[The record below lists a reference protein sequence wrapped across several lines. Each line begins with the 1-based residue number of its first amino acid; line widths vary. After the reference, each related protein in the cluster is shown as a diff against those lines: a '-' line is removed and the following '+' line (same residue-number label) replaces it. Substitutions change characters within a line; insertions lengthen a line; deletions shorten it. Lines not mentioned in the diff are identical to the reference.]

1 MKADERYNAH
11 WPHTEQVMKQ
21 DRLRNFSIIAHIDHG
36 KSTLAD
42 KLILATSA
50 IPEREMTDQV
60 LDNMDL
66 ERERGITIKAQT
78 VRLKYKA
85 NDGQGY
91 TFNMIDTPGH
101 VDFTYEV
108 SRSLAACEGV
118 LLVIDATQGI
128 QAQTIAN
135 LNLAMQ
141 HNLAV
146 IPVINKIDLPSANPE
161 FIKEQLE
168 DVLQIESGDAVLVSA
183 KEGIGIDELMEAVVQ
198 QVPSPT
204 GDASKKLQALLFDAW
219 YDAYRGVMV
228 LVKIQQGSLKA
239 GDEIIM
245 MATGNRFI
253 VEELGTSNPKLEKC
267 NQLQVGEVGYL
278 VANIK
283 ELDQTKVGDTIT
295 LSADPCEK
303 PLPGY
308 KEVKPMVFSGL
319 YPISGDDYEDLRD
332 ALKKLTLNDASF
344 SYEAETST
352 ALGFGFRCG
361 FLGLLHMEIVRE
373 RIEREY
379 KVDLLTTAPTVVYK
393 IITSDG
399 KTVLIDN
406 PTKLQEQKNIDHLEE
421 PYVLGT
427 IIVPEEYIGVV
438 MALVRDRRGV
448 QKKMEYM
455 NPETVLLEYELP
467 FNEIV
472 LDFYDRLKSGTKGYA
487 SFDYEFIDFR
497 TSSLV
502 KLDVLLNGELVDA
515 LSLIA
520 HKDKVYYLG
529 RDLAKKLKQQIP
541 RQMFEVAIQ
550 AAIGGKIVAR
560 ETIKALRKNVLAKC
574 YGGDITRKRKLLEK
588 QKEGKKKMKRVGS
601 VEIPQEAFL
610 AVLRTDDK

>member
-1 MKADERYNAH
+1 MDQK
-11 WPHTEQVMKQ
+11 K
-21 DRLRNFSIIAHIDHG
+21 LRNFSIIAHIDHG

-50 IPEREMTDQV
+50 LSQREMKDQV

-78 VRLKYKA
+78 VCLKYASKD
-85 NDGQGY
+85 NGDFV
-91 TFNMIDTPGH
+91 FNMIDTPGH

-141 HNLAV
+141 HDLAV
-146 IPVINKIDLPSANPE
+146 IPIINKIDLPSADPE

-168 DVLQIESGDAVLVSA
+168 DVLQIESDTAVLVSA
-183 KEGIGIDELMEAVVQ
+183 KEGIGIDELMESVTKLI
-198 QVPSPT
+198 PSPE
-204 GDASKKLQALLFDAW
+204 GDESGILQALLFDAW
-219 YDAYRGVMV
+219 YDAFRGVIV
-228 LVKIQQGSLKA
+228 LVKVQQGTIKVN
-239 GDEIIM
+239 DEIIM
-245 MATGNRFI
+245 MATGNRFV
-253 VEELGTSNPKLEKC
+253 VEELGAYNPKQEPKST
-267 NQLQVGEVGYL
+267 LQAGEVGYL
-278 VANIK
+278 VAGIK

-295 LSADPCEK
+295 HAKSPCES

-361 FLGLLHMEIVRE
+361 FLGLLHMEIIRE

-379 KVDLLTTAPTVVYK
+379 KVDLLTTAPTVIYK
-393 IITSDG
+393 LITLDG
-399 KTVLIDN
+399 KTIMIDN
-406 PTKLQEQKNIDHLEE
+406 PTKLKEQKNIDHLEE
-421 PYVLGT
+421 PYVMGT
-427 IIVPEEYIGVV
+427 IILPDEYIGVV
-438 MALVRDRRGV
+438 MGLVRDRRGI
-448 QKKMEYM
+448 QKKMEYL

-472 LDFYDRLKSGTKGYA
+472 LDFYDKLKSSTKGYA

-520 HKDKVYYLG
+520 HKDKAFFLG

-550 AAIGGKIVAR
+550 AAIGSKVIAR
-560 ETIKALRKNVLAKC
+560 ETVKALRKNVLAKC

-588 QKEGKKKMKRVGS
+588 QKEGKKKMKQIGS

>member
-1 MKADERYNAH
+1 M
-11 WPHTEQVMKQ
+11 EQNK
-21 DRLRNFSIIAHIDHG
+21 LRNFSIIAHIDHG

-50 IPEREMTDQV
+50 LSQREMKDQV

-78 VRLKYKA
+78 VCLKHSSKEEG
-85 NDGQGY
+85 DFV
-91 TFNMIDTPGH
+91 FNMIDTPGH

-141 HNLAV
+141 HDLAV
-146 IPVINKIDLPSANPE
+146 LPVINKIDLPSANPD

-168 DVLQIESGDAVLVSA
+168 DVLQIESDNAVLVSA
-183 KEGIGIDELMEAVVQ
+183 KEGIGIDELMESIINLI
-198 QVPSPT
+198 PPPEGNEYGT
-204 GDASKKLQALLFDAW
+204 LQALLFDAW
-219 YDAYRGVMV
+219 YDAFRGVIV
-228 LVKIQQGSLKA
+228 LVKVQHGILEV
-239 GDEIIM
+239 GDEITM
-245 MATGNRFI
+245 MATNNKFI
-253 VEELGTSNPKLEKC
+253 VEELGTFNPKQEPKAT
-267 NQLQVGEVGYL
+267 LQAGEVGYL
-278 VANIK
+278 IAGIK
-283 ELDQTKVGDTIT
+283 QLDQTKVGDTIT
-295 LSADPCEK
+295 HAKSPAEK

-332 ALKKLTLNDASF
+332 SLKKLTLNDASF

-361 FLGLLHMEIVRE
+361 FLGLLHMEIIRE

-379 KVDLLTTAPTVVYK
+379 KVDLLTTAPTVIYK
-393 IITSDG
+393 VITTDG
-399 KTVLIDN
+399 KTIMIDN
-406 PTKLQEQKNIDHLEE
+406 PTKLKEQKNIDHLEE
-421 PYVLGT
+421 PYVMGT
-427 IIVPEEYIGVV
+427 IIVPEKYIGVI
-438 MALVRDRRGV
+438 MALVRDRRGI
-448 QKKMEYM
+448 QKKMEYL
-455 NPETVLLEYELP
+455 NPETILLEYELP

-472 LDFYDRLKSGTKGYA
+472 LDFYDKLKSSTKGYA

-502 KLDVLLNGELVDA
+502 KLDILLNGELVDA

-520 HKDKVYYLG
+520 HKDKVYYQG
-529 RDLAKKLKQQIP
+529 RD
-541 RQMFEVAIQ
+541 
-550 AAIGGKIVAR
+550 
-560 ETIKALRKNVLAKC
+560 
-574 YGGDITRKRKLLEK
+574 
-588 QKEGKKKMKRVGS
+588 
-601 VEIPQEAFL
+601 
-610 AVLRTDDK
+610 

>member
-1 MKADERYNAH
+1 MDQK
-11 WPHTEQVMKQ
+11 K
-21 DRLRNFSIIAHIDHG
+21 LKNFSIIAHIDHG

-50 IPEREMTDQV
+50 LSQREMKDQV

-78 VRLKYKA
+78 VCLKYISKD
-85 NDGQGY
+85 NGDFV
-91 TFNMIDTPGH
+91 FNMIDTPGH

-141 HNLAV
+141 HDLAV
-146 IPVINKIDLPSANPE
+146 IPIINKIDLPSADPD

-168 DVLQIESGDAVLVSA
+168 DVLQIESDNAVLVSA
-183 KEGIGIDELMEAVVQ
+183 KEGIGIDELMESVTKLI
-198 QVPSPT
+198 PSPE
-204 GDASKKLQALLFDAW
+204 GDESGALQALLFDAW
-219 YDAYRGVMV
+219 YDPFRGVIV
-228 LVKIQQGSLKA
+228 LVKIQRGKIKVN
-239 GDEIIM
+239 DEITM
-245 MATGNRFI
+245 MATGNQFV
-253 VEELGTSNPKLEKC
+253 VEDLGTYNPKQESKST
-267 NQLQVGEVGYL
+267 LQAGEVGYL
-278 VANIK
+278 IAGIK

-295 LSADPCEK
+295 HAKSPCES
-303 PLPGY
+303 PLLGY

-332 ALKKLTLNDASF
+332 SLKKLTLNDASF

-361 FLGLLHMEIVRE
+361 FLGLLHMEIIRE

-379 KVDLLTTAPTVVYK
+379 KVDLLTTAPTVIYK
-393 IITSDG
+393 LITTDG
-399 KTVLIDN
+399 KTIMIDN
-406 PTKLQEQKNIDHLEE
+406 PTKLKEQKNIDHLEE
-421 PYVLGT
+421 PYVMGT
-427 IIVPEEYIGVV
+427 IILPDEYIGVV
-438 MALVRDRRGV
+438 MGLVRDRRGI
-448 QKKMEYM
+448 QKKMEYL

-472 LDFYDRLKSGTKGYA
+472 LDFYDKLKSSTKGYA

-502 KLDVLLNGELVDA
+502 KLDILLNGELVDA

-520 HKDKVYYLG
+520 HKDKAFFLG

-550 AAIGGKIVAR
+550 AAIGSKVIAR
-560 ETIKALRKNVLAKC
+560 ETVKALRKNVLAKC

-588 QKEGKKKMKRVGS
+588 QKEGKKKMKQIGS

>member
-1 MKADERYNAH
+1 MA
-11 WPHTEQVMKQ
+11 Q

-50 IPEREMTDQV
+50 IPEREMVDQV

-85 NDGQGY
+85 KDGQNY
-91 TFNMIDTPGH
+91 VFNMIDTPGH

-135 LNLAMQ
+135 LNLALQ
-141 HNLAV
+141 HDLAI
-146 IPVINKIDLPSANPE
+146 IPVINKIDLPSANPD

-168 DVLQIESGDAVLVSA
+168 DVLQIESDGAVLVSA
-183 KEGIGIDELMEAVVQ
+183 KEGIGIDELMEAVARHI
-198 QVPSPT
+198 PPPA
-204 GDASKKLQALLFDAW
+204 GDASEKLEALLFDAW

-228 LVKIQQGSLKA
+228 LVKVQQGTLKV
-239 GDEIIM
+239 GDEIMM
-245 MATGNRFI
+245 MATGNQFI
-253 VEELGTSNPKLEKC
+253 VEELGTSNPKQEKC
-267 NQLQVGEVGYL
+267 DQLQVGEVGYL

-283 ELDQTKVGDTIT
+283 QLDQTKVGDTIT
-295 LSADPCEK
+295 HAKNPCEK
-303 PLPGY
+303 ALPGY

-455 NPETVLLEYELP
+455 NTETVLLEYELP

-497 TSSLV
+497 TSNLV

-529 RDLAKKLKQQIP
+529 RDLAKKLKAQIP

>member
-1 MKADERYNAH
+1 MDQK
-11 WPHTEQVMKQ
+11 K
-21 DRLRNFSIIAHIDHG
+21 LRNFSIIAHIDHG

-50 IPEREMTDQV
+50 LSQREMKDQV

-78 VRLKYKA
+78 VCLKYSSKEEG
-85 NDGQGY
+85 DFV
-91 TFNMIDTPGH
+91 FNMIDTPGH

-118 LLVIDATQGI
+118 LLVVDATQGI

-141 HNLAV
+141 HDLAV
-146 IPVINKIDLPSANPE
+146 IPIINKIDLPSANPD

-168 DVLQIESGDAVLVSA
+168 DVLQIESDNAVLVSA
-183 KEGIGIDELMEAVVQ
+183 KEGIGIQEVMESVIKLI
-198 QVPSPT
+198 PSPE
-204 GDASKKLQALLFDAW
+204 GDESGILQALLFDAW
-219 YDAYRGVMV
+219 YDSFRGVIV
-228 LVKIQQGSLKA
+228 LVKVQQGKLTVN
-239 GDEIIM
+239 DEITM
-245 MATGNRFI
+245 MATGNKFV
-253 VEELGTSNPKLEKC
+253 VEELGTYNPKQVPKTT
-267 NQLQVGEVGYL
+267 LQAGEVGYL
-278 VANIK
+278 VAGIK
-283 ELDQTKVGDTIT
+283 QLDQTKIGDTIT
-295 LSADPCEK
+295 HAKFPCES

-308 KEVKPMVFSGL
+308 KDVKPMVFSGL

-361 FLGLLHMEIVRE
+361 FLGLLHMEIIRE

-379 KVDLLTTAPTVVYK
+379 KVDLLTTAPTVIYKVITTDGK
-393 IITSDG
+393 IIM
-399 KTVLIDN
+399 IDN
-406 PTKLQEQKNIDHLEE
+406 PTKLKEQKNIDHLEE
-421 PYVLGT
+421 PYVMGT
-427 IIVPEEYIGVV
+427 IIAPDEYTGVI
-438 MALVRDRRGV
+438 MGLIRDRRGI
-448 QKKMEYM
+448 QKKMEYL

-472 LDFYDRLKSGTKGYA
+472 LDFYDRLKSSTKGYA
-487 SFDYEFIDFR
+487 SFDYDFIDFR

-515 LSLIA
+515 LSLIV
-520 HKDKVYYLG
+520 HKDKAFFQG

-550 AAIGGKIVAR
+550 AAIGSKVIAR
-560 ETIKALRKNVLAKC
+560 ETVKALRKNVLAKC

-588 QKEGKKKMKRVGS
+588 QKEGKKKMKQIGS

>member
-1 MKADERYNAH
+1 MDQK
-11 WPHTEQVMKQ
+11 K
-21 DRLRNFSIIAHIDHG
+21 LRNFSIIAHIDHG

-50 IPEREMTDQV
+50 LSQREMKDQV

-78 VRLKYKA
+78 VCLKYISKD
-85 NDGQGY
+85 NGDFV
-91 TFNMIDTPGH
+91 FNMIDTPGH

-141 HNLAV
+141 HDLAV
-146 IPVINKIDLPSANPE
+146 IPIINKIDLPSADPD

-168 DVLQIESGDAVLVSA
+168 DVLQIESDNAVLVSA
-183 KEGIGIDELMEAVVQ
+183 KEGIGIDELMESVTKLI
-198 QVPSPT
+198 PSPG
-204 GDASKKLQALLFDAW
+204 GDESGALQALLFDAW
-219 YDAYRGVMV
+219 YDPFRGVII
-228 LVKIQQGSLKA
+228 LVKIQRGKIKVN
-239 GDEIIM
+239 DEITM
-245 MATGNRFI
+245 MATGNKFV
-253 VEELGTSNPKLEKC
+253 VEELGTYNPKQEPKPT
-267 NQLQVGEVGYL
+267 LQAGEVGYL
-278 VANIK
+278 IAGIK

-295 LSADPCEK
+295 HAKSPCES

-332 ALKKLTLNDASF
+332 SLKKLTLNDASF

-361 FLGLLHMEIVRE
+361 FLGLLHMEIIRE

-379 KVDLLTTAPTVVYK
+379 KVDLLTTAPTVIYK
-393 IITSDG
+393 LITTDG
-399 KTVLIDN
+399 KTIMIDN
-406 PTKLQEQKNIDHLEE
+406 PTKLKEQKNIDHLEE
-421 PYVLGT
+421 PYVMGT
-427 IIVPEEYIGVV
+427 IILPDEYIGVV
-438 MALVRDRRGV
+438 MGLVRDRRGI
-448 QKKMEYM
+448 QKKMEYL

-472 LDFYDRLKSGTKGYA
+472 LDFYDRLKSSTKGYA

-502 KLDVLLNGELVDA
+502 KLDILLNGELVDA

-520 HKDKVYYLG
+520 HKDKAFFLG

-550 AAIGGKIVAR
+550 AAIGSKVIAR
-560 ETIKALRKNVLAKC
+560 ETVKALRKNVLAKC

-588 QKEGKKKMKRVGS
+588 QKEGKKKMKQIGS

>member
-1 MKADERYNAH
+1 
-11 WPHTEQVMKQ
+11 MKQ
-21 DRLRNFSIIAHIDHG
+21 DRIRNFSIIAHIDHG

-50 IPEREMTDQV
+50 IPAREMKEQV
-60 LDNMDL
+60 LDSMDL

-85 NDGQGY
+85 NDKLEY
-91 TFNMIDTPGH
+91 VFNMIDTPGH
-101 VDFTYEV
+101 VDFSYEV

-135 LNLAMQ
+135 LTLAMQ
-141 HNLAV
+141 HNLTV
-146 IPVINKIDLPSANPE
+146 IPVINKIDLPSANPD

-168 DVLQIESGDAVLVSA
+168 DVLQIESSDAVLVSA
-183 KEGIGIDELMEAVVQ
+183 KEGIGINELMEALVQ
-198 QVPSPT
+198 HIPSPN
-204 GDASKKLQALLFDAW
+204 GDSSKKLQALLFDAW
-219 YDAYRGVMV
+219 YDPYRGVII
-228 LVKIQQGSLKA
+228 LVKVQYGSLKM
-239 GDEIIM
+239 GDGIMM
-245 MATGNRFI
+245 MATGNQFV
-253 VEELGTSNPKLEKC
+253 VEELGTFDPKEVKG
-267 NQLQVGEVGYL
+267 NEIQAGEVGYL

-295 LSADPCEK
+295 HAKNPSEE

-379 KVDLLTTAPTVVYK
+379 KVDLLTTAPTVIYK
-393 IITSDG
+393 VVTTDG
-399 KTVLIDN
+399 KTLMIDN
-406 PTKLQEQKNIDHLEE
+406 PCKLQEQKNIDHLEE
-421 PYVLGT
+421 PFVIGT

-438 MALVRDRRGV
+438 MTLVRDRRGV

-455 NPETVLLEYELP
+455 SPDTVLLEYELP

-472 LDFYDRLKSGTKGYA
+472 LNFYDRLKSGTKGYA

-520 HKDKVYYLG
+520 HKDKVYYQG
-529 RDLAKKLKQQIP
+529 RDLAKKLKDQIP

-550 AAIGGKIVAR
+550 AAIGSKVVAR
-560 ETIKALRKNVLAKC
+560 ETVKALRKNVLAKC

>member
-1 MKADERYNAH
+1 MNQA
-11 WPHTEQVMKQ
+11 
-21 DRLRNFSIIAHIDHG
+21 RLRNFSIIAHIDHG

-50 IPEREMTDQV
+50 IPEREMKEQV

-78 VRLKYKA
+78 VRLKHHAK
-85 NDGQGY
+85 DGQGY
-91 TFNMIDTPGH
+91 IFNMIDTPGH

-135 LNLAMQ
+135 LNLALQ

-146 IPVINKIDLPSANPE
+146 IPVINKIDLPSADPD

-168 DVLQIESGDAVLVSA
+168 DVLQIESSDAVLVSA
-183 KEGIGIDELMEAVVQ
+183 KEGIGIKELMEAVVRQ
-198 QVPSPT
+198 IPSPT
-204 GDASKKLQALLFDAW
+204 GGASEKLQALLFDAW
-219 YDAYRGVMV
+219 YDVYLGVVV
-228 LVKIQQGSLKA
+228 LVKIQQGNLKV
-239 GDEIIM
+239 GEEIMM
-245 MATGNRFI
+245 MATGNRFV
-253 VEELGTSNPKLEKC
+253 VEELGTFNPSQEKC
-267 NQLQVGEVGYL
+267 PQLKVGEVGYM

-283 ELDQTKVGDTIT
+283 QLDQTKVGDTIT
-295 LSADPCEK
+295 HSKNPCEK

-308 KEVKPMVFSGL
+308 KEAKPMVFSGL
-319 YPISGDDYEDLRD
+319 YPISGEDYEDLRD

-379 KVDLLTTAPTVVYK
+379 KVDLLTTAPTVIYK
-393 IITSDG
+393 VITCDG
-399 KTVLIDN
+399 KTLMIYN
-406 PTKLQEQKNIDHLEE
+406 PSKLKEQKNIDHLEE
-421 PYVLGT
+421 PYVIGT

-438 MALVRDRRGV
+438 MALVRDRRGI

-455 NPETVLLEYELP
+455 NPQTVLLQYELP

-497 TSSLV
+497 TSNLV

-520 HKDKVYYLG
+520 HKDKVYYQG

-541 RQMFEVAIQ
+541 RQMFEVVIQ
-550 AAIGGKIVAR
+550 AAIGSKVIAR
-560 ETIKALRKNVLAKC
+560 ETVKQLRKNVLAKC

-588 QKEGKKKMKRVGS
+588 QKEGKKKMKKVGS
-601 VEIPQEAFL
+601 VEIPQAAFL
-610 AVLRTDDK
+610 AVLRTDDQ

>member
-1 MKADERYNAH
+1 M
-11 WPHTEQVMKQ
+11 EQNK
-21 DRLRNFSIIAHIDHG
+21 LRNFSIIAHIDHG

-50 IPEREMTDQV
+50 LSQREMKDQV

-78 VRLKYKA
+78 VCLKHSSKEEG
-85 NDGQGY
+85 NFV
-91 TFNMIDTPGH
+91 FNMIDTPGH

-146 IPVINKIDLPSANPE
+146 VPVINKIDLPSANPD

-168 DVLQIESGDAVLVSA
+168 DVLQIDSDDAVLVSA
-183 KEGIGIDELMEAVVQ
+183 KEGIGIDELMESITKLI
-198 QVPSPT
+198 PPPKGNESGT
-204 GDASKKLQALLFDAW
+204 LQALLFDAW
-219 YDAYRGVMV
+219 YDSFRGVIV
-228 LVKIQQGSLKA
+228 LIKVQHGILEVGN
-239 GDEIIM
+239 EITM
-245 MATGNRFI
+245 MATGNKFI
-253 VEELGTSNPKLEKC
+253 VEELGTFNPKQEPKAT
-267 NQLQVGEVGYL
+267 LQAGEVGYL
-278 VANIK
+278 IAGIK
-283 ELDQTKVGDTIT
+283 QLDQTKVGDTIT
-295 LSADPCEK
+295 HAKSPAEK

-332 ALKKLTLNDASF
+332 SLKKLTLNDASF

-379 KVDLLTTAPTVVYK
+379 KVDLLTTAPTVIYK
-393 IITSDG
+393 VITTDG
-399 KTVLIDN
+399 KTIMIDN
-406 PTKLQEQKNIDHLEE
+406 PTKLKEQKNIDHLEE
-421 PYVLGT
+421 PYVMGT
-427 IIVPEEYIGVV
+427 IIVPEEYIGVI
-438 MALVRDRRGV
+438 MTLVRDRRGI
-448 QKKMEYM
+448 QKKMEYL
-455 NPETVLLEYELP
+455 NPETILLEYELP

-472 LDFYDRLKSGTKGYA
+472 LDFYDKLKSSTKGYA

-520 HKDKVYYLG
+520 HKDKVHYQG

-550 AAIGGKIVAR
+550 AAIGSKVIAR
-560 ETIKALRKNVLAKC
+560 ETVKALRKNVLAKC

-588 QKEGKKKMKRVGS
+588 QKEGKKKMKQIGS

>member
-1 MKADERYNAH
+1 
-11 WPHTEQVMKQ
+11 MKQ

-50 IPEREMTDQV
+50 IPAREMKEQV

-85 NDGQGY
+85 KDNLEY
-91 TFNMIDTPGH
+91 IFNMIDTPGH
-101 VDFTYEV
+101 VDFSYEV

-135 LNLAMQ
+135 LTLAMQ
-141 HNLAV
+141 HNLTV
-146 IPVINKIDLPSANPE
+146 IPVINKIDLPSANPD

-168 DVLQIESGDAVLVSA
+168 DVLQIESSDAVLVSA
-183 KEGIGIDELMEAVVQ
+183 KEGIGINELMEALVQ
-198 QVPSPT
+198 HIPSPN
-204 GDASKKLQALLFDAW
+204 GDSSKKLQALLFDAW
-219 YDAYRGVMV
+219 YDPYRGVII
-228 LVKIQQGSLKA
+228 LVKVQHGSLKM
-239 GDEIIM
+239 GDGIMM
-245 MATGNRFI
+245 MATGNRFV
-253 VEELGTSNPKLEKC
+253 VEELGTFDPKEVKGTEI
-267 NQLQVGEVGYL
+267 QAGEVGYL

-295 LSADPCEK
+295 HAKNPSEE

-379 KVDLLTTAPTVVYK
+379 KVDLLTTAPTVIYK
-393 IITSDG
+393 VVTTDG
-399 KTVLIDN
+399 KTLMIDN
-406 PTKLQEQKNIDHLEE
+406 PCKLQEQKNIDHLEE
-421 PYVLGT
+421 PYVIGT

-438 MALVRDRRGV
+438 MALVRDRRGA

-455 NPETVLLEYELP
+455 SPDTVLLEYELP

-472 LDFYDRLKSGTKGYA
+472 LNFYDRLKSGTKGYA

-520 HKDKVYYLG
+520 HKDKVYYQG
-529 RDLAKKLKQQIP
+529 RDLAKKLKDQIP

-550 AAIGGKIVAR
+550 AAIGSKVVAR
-560 ETIKALRKNVLAKC
+560 ETVKALRKNVLAKC

>member
-1 MKADERYNAH
+1 M
-11 WPHTEQVMKQ
+11 EQNK
-21 DRLRNFSIIAHIDHG
+21 LRNFSIIAHIDHG

-50 IPEREMTDQV
+50 LSQREMKDQV

-78 VRLKYKA
+78 VFLQHSSKEEG
-85 NDGQGY
+85 NFV
-91 TFNMIDTPGH
+91 FNMIDTPGH

-141 HNLAV
+141 HDLAV
-146 IPVINKIDLPSANPE
+146 VPVINKIDLPSANPD

-168 DVLQIESGDAVLVSA
+168 DVLQIDSDNAVLVSA
-183 KEGIGIDELMEAVVQ
+183 KEGIGIDELMGSITKLIPPPE
-198 QVPSPT
+198 
-204 GDASKKLQALLFDAW
+204 GNASGRLQALLFDAW
-219 YDAYRGVMV
+219 YDSFRGVIV
-228 LVKIQQGSLKA
+228 LIKVQHGILEVGN
-239 GDEIIM
+239 DITM
-245 MATGNRFI
+245 MATGNKFI
-253 VEELGTSNPKLEKC
+253 VEELGTFNPKQEPKAS
-267 NQLQVGEVGYL
+267 LQAGEVGYL
-278 VANIK
+278 IAGIK
-283 ELDQTKVGDTIT
+283 QLDQTKVGDTIT
-295 LSADPCEK
+295 HAKSPAEK

-332 ALKKLTLNDASF
+332 SLKKLTLNDASF

-361 FLGLLHMEIVRE
+361 FLGLLHMEIIRE

-379 KVDLLTTAPTVVYK
+379 KVDLLTTAPTVIYK
-393 IITSDG
+393 VITTDG
-399 KTVLIDN
+399 KTIMIDN
-406 PTKLQEQKNIDHLEE
+406 PTKLKEQKSIDHLEE
-421 PYVLGT
+421 PYVMGT
-427 IIVPEEYIGVV
+427 IIVPEEYIGVI
-438 MALVRDRRGV
+438 MTLVRDRRGI
-448 QKKMEYM
+448 QKKMEYL
-455 NPETVLLEYELP
+455 NPETILLEYELP

-472 LDFYDRLKSGTKGYA
+472 LDFYDKLKSSTKGYA

-520 HKDKVYYLG
+520 HKDKVHYQG

-550 AAIGGKIVAR
+550 AAIGSKVIAR
-560 ETIKALRKNVLAKC
+560 ETVKALRKNVLAKC

-588 QKEGKKKMKRVGS
+588 QKEGKKKMKQIGS

>member
-1 MKADERYNAH
+1 MDQNK
-11 WPHTEQVMKQ
+11 
-21 DRLRNFSIIAHIDHG
+21 LRNFSIIAHIDHG

-50 IPEREMTDQV
+50 LTQREMKDQV

-78 VRLKYKA
+78 VCLKYTSKEEG
-85 NDGQGY
+85 NFV
-91 TFNMIDTPGH
+91 FNMIDTPGH

-141 HNLAV
+141 HNLTV
-146 IPVINKIDLPSANPE
+146 VPVINKIDLPSANPE

-168 DVLQIESGDAVLVSA
+168 DVLQIESDNAVLVSA
-183 KEGIGIDELMEAVVQ
+183 KEGIGIDELMESVTKII
-198 QVPSPT
+198 PSPE
-204 GDASKKLQALLFDAW
+204 GNKAGALQALLFDAW
-219 YDAYRGVMV
+219 YDSFRGVIV
-228 LVKIQQGSLKA
+228 LVKVQHGKLSVN
-239 GDEIIM
+239 DEITM
-245 MATGNRFI
+245 MATGNTFV
-253 VEELGTSNPKLEKC
+253 VEELGTFNPKQEPKPT
-267 NQLQVGEVGYL
+267 LQAGEVGYL
-278 VANIK
+278 IAGIK
-283 ELDQTKVGDTIT
+283 QLDQTKVGDTIT
-295 LSADPCEK
+295 HSKSPCES

-332 ALKKLTLNDASF
+332 SLKKLTLNDASF

-361 FLGLLHMEIVRE
+361 FLGLLHMEIIRE

-379 KVDLLTTAPTVVYK
+379 KVDLLTTAPTVIYK
-393 IITSDG
+393 VITTDG
-399 KTVLIDN
+399 KTIMIDN
-406 PTKLQEQKNIDHLEE
+406 PTKLKEQKNIDHLEE
-421 PYVLGT
+421 PYVMGT
-427 IIVPEEYIGVV
+427 IILPDEYIGVI
-438 MALVRDRRGV
+438 MGLVRDRRGI
-448 QKKMEYM
+448 QKKMEYL

-472 LDFYDRLKSGTKGYA
+472 LDFYDKLKSSTKGYA

-502 KLDVLLNGELVDA
+502 KLDILLNGELVDA

-520 HKDKVYYLG
+520 HKDKAFFQG

-550 AAIGGKIVAR
+550 AAIGSKVIAR
-560 ETIKALRKNVLAKC
+560 ETVKALRKNVLAKC

-588 QKEGKKKMKRVGS
+588 QKEGKKKMKQIGS

>member
-1 MKADERYNAH
+1 
-11 WPHTEQVMKQ
+11 MKQ
-21 DRLRNFSIIAHIDHG
+21 DRIRNFSIIAHIDHG

-50 IPEREMTDQV
+50 IPAREMKEQV

-85 NDGQGY
+85 NDKLEY
-91 TFNMIDTPGH
+91 VFNMIDTPGH
-101 VDFTYEV
+101 VDFSYEV

-135 LNLAMQ
+135 LTLAMQ
-141 HNLAV
+141 HNLTV
-146 IPVINKIDLPSANPE
+146 IPVINKIDLPSANPD

-168 DVLQIESGDAVLVSA
+168 DVLQIESSDAVLVSA
-183 KEGIGIDELMEAVVQ
+183 KEGIGINELMEALVQ
-198 QVPSPT
+198 HIPSPN
-204 GDASKKLQALLFDAW
+204 GDSSKKLQALLFDAW
-219 YDAYRGVMV
+219 YDPYRGVII
-228 LVKIQQGSLKA
+228 LVKVQYGSLKM
-239 GDEIIM
+239 GDGIMM
-245 MATGNRFI
+245 MATGNQFV
-253 VEELGTSNPKLEKC
+253 VEELGTFDPKEVKSNEI
-267 NQLQVGEVGYL
+267 QAGEVGYL

-295 LSADPCEK
+295 HAKNPSEE

-379 KVDLLTTAPTVVYK
+379 KVDLLTTAPTVIYK
-393 IITSDG
+393 VVTTDG
-399 KTVLIDN
+399 KTLMIDN
-406 PTKLQEQKNIDHLEE
+406 PCKLQEQKNIDHLEE
-421 PYVLGT
+421 PFVIGT

-455 NPETVLLEYELP
+455 SPDTVLLEYELP

-472 LDFYDRLKSGTKGYA
+472 LNFYDRLKSGTKGYA

-502 KLDVLLNGELVDA
+502 KLDILLNGELVDA

-520 HKDKVYYLG
+520 HKDKVYYQG

-550 AAIGGKIVAR
+550 AAIGSKVISR
-560 ETIKALRKNVLAKC
+560 ETVKALRKNVLAKC

-588 QKEGKKKMKRVGS
+588 QKEGKKKMKQIGS

>member
-1 MKADERYNAH
+1 MDQK
-11 WPHTEQVMKQ
+11 K
-21 DRLRNFSIIAHIDHG
+21 LRNFSIIAHIDHG

-50 IPEREMTDQV
+50 LSQREMKNQV

-78 VRLKYKA
+78 VCLKYSSKDEE
-85 NDGQGY
+85 NFV
-91 TFNMIDTPGH
+91 FNMIDTPGH

-141 HNLAV
+141 HDLAV
-146 IPVINKIDLPSANPE
+146 IPVINKIDLPSANPD

-168 DVLQIESGDAVLVSA
+168 DVLQIESDNAVLVSA
-183 KEGIGIDELMEAVVQ
+183 KEGIGINDLMESVTKFI
-198 QVPSPT
+198 PPPE
-204 GDASKKLQALLFDAW
+204 GNELGKLQALLFDAW
-219 YDAYRGVMV
+219 YDSFRGVIV
-228 LVKIQQGSLKA
+228 LIKVQQGTLSVN
-239 GDEIIM
+239 DEITM
-245 MATGNRFI
+245 MATGNKFA
-253 VEELGTSNPKLEKC
+253 VEELGIFNPKQEPKATLKA
-267 NQLQVGEVGYL
+267 GEVGYL
-278 VANIK
+278 IAGIK
-283 ELDQTKVGDTIT
+283 QLDQTKVGDTIT
-295 LSADPCEK
+295 HAKFPAGNPLS
-303 PLPGY
+303 GY

-332 ALKKLTLNDASF
+332 SLKKLTLNDASF

-361 FLGLLHMEIVRE
+361 FLGLLHMEIIRE

-379 KVDLLTTAPTVVYK
+379 KVDLLTTAPTVIYK
-393 IITSDG
+393 VITTDG
-399 KTVLIDN
+399 NTIMIDN
-406 PTKLQEQKNIDHLEE
+406 PTKLKEQKNIDHLEE
-421 PYVLGT
+421 PYVIGT
-427 IIVPEEYIGVV
+427 IIVPDEYIGTV
-438 MALVRDRRGV
+438 MALVRERRGI
-448 QKKMEYM
+448 QKKMEYL
-455 NPETVLLEYELP
+455 NPQTVLLEYELP

-472 LDFYDRLKSGTKGYA
+472 LDFYDKLKSSTKGYA

-497 TSSLV
+497 TSNLV

-520 HKDKVYYLG
+520 HKDKVYYQG
-529 RDLAKKLKQQIP
+529 RELAKKLKQQIP

-550 AAIGGKIVAR
+550 AAIGSKVIAR
-560 ETIKALRKNVLAKC
+560 ETVKALRKNVLAKC

-588 QKEGKKKMKRVGS
+588 QKEGKKKMKQIGS

>member
-1 MKADERYNAH
+1 
-11 WPHTEQVMKQ
+11 MKQ

-50 IPEREMTDQV
+50 IPAREMKEQV
-60 LDNMDL
+60 LYNMDL

-85 NDGQGY
+85 KDKLEY
-91 TFNMIDTPGH
+91 VFNMIDTPGH
-101 VDFTYEV
+101 VDFSYEV

-135 LNLAMQ
+135 LTLAMQ
-141 HNLAV
+141 HNLTV
-146 IPVINKIDLPSANPE
+146 IPVINKIDLPSANPD

-168 DVLQIESGDAVLVSA
+168 DVLQIESSDAVLVSA
-183 KEGIGIDELMEAVVQ
+183 KEGIGINELMEALVRHI
-198 QVPSPT
+198 PSPT
-204 GDASKKLQALLFDAW
+204 GDSSKKLQALLFDAW
-219 YDAYRGVMV
+219 YDPYRGVII
-228 LVKIQQGSLKA
+228 LVKVQHGSLKM
-239 GDEIIM
+239 GDGIMM
-245 MATGNRFI
+245 MATGNRFV
-253 VEELGTSNPKLEKC
+253 VEELGTFDPKEVKGTEI
-267 NQLQVGEVGYL
+267 QAGEVGYL

-295 LSADPCEK
+295 HAKNPSEE

-379 KVDLLTTAPTVVYK
+379 KVDLLTTAPTVIYK
-393 IITSDG
+393 VVTTDG
-399 KTVLIDN
+399 KTLMIDN
-406 PTKLQEQKNIDHLEE
+406 PCKLQEQKNIDHLEE
-421 PYVLGT
+421 PYVIGT

-438 MALVRDRRGV
+438 MALVRDRRGA
-448 QKKMEYM
+448 QKTMEYM
-455 NPETVLLEYELP
+455 SPDTVLLEYELP

-472 LDFYDRLKSGTKGYA
+472 LNFYDRLKSGTKGYA

-520 HKDKVYYLG
+520 HKDKVYYQG
-529 RDLAKKLKQQIP
+529 RDLAKKLKDQIP

-550 AAIGGKIVAR
+550 AAIGSKVVAR
-560 ETIKALRKNVLAKC
+560 ETVKALRKNVLAKC

>member
-1 MKADERYNAH
+1 MDQK
-11 WPHTEQVMKQ
+11 K
-21 DRLRNFSIIAHIDHG
+21 LRNFSIIAHIDHG

-42 KLILATSA
+42 KLIIATSA
-50 IPEREMTDQV
+50 LSKREMKDQV

-78 VRLKYKA
+78 VCLKYRSKD
-85 NDGQGY
+85 NGDFV
-91 TFNMIDTPGH
+91 FNMIDTPGH

-141 HNLAV
+141 HDLSV
-146 IPVINKIDLPSANPE
+146 IPVINKIDLPSADPD
-161 FIKEQLE
+161 FIKEQME
-168 DVLQIESGDAVLVSA
+168 DVLQIESDNAVLVSA
-183 KEGIGIDELMEAVVQ
+183 KEGIGIDELMESVTKLI
-198 QVPSPT
+198 PSPE
-204 GDASKKLQALLFDAW
+204 GDESGKLQALLFDAW
-219 YDAYRGVMV
+219 YDPFRGVII
-228 LVKIQQGSLKA
+228 LIKIQRGKIKVN
-239 GDEIIM
+239 DEITM
-245 MATGNRFI
+245 MATGNQFM
-253 VEELGTSNPKLEKC
+253 VEELGTYNPKQEPKST
-267 NQLQVGEVGYL
+267 LQAGEVGYL
-278 VANIK
+278 VAGIK

-295 LSADPCEK
+295 HAKSPCES

-332 ALKKLTLNDASF
+332 SLKKLTLNDASF

-361 FLGLLHMEIVRE
+361 FLGLLHMEIIRE

-379 KVDLLTTAPTVVYK
+379 KVDLLTTAPTVIYK
-393 IITSDG
+393 LITTDG
-399 KTVLIDN
+399 KTIMIDN
-406 PTKLQEQKNIDHLEE
+406 PAKLKEQKNIDHLEE
-421 PYVLGT
+421 PYVMGT
-427 IIVPEEYIGVV
+427 IILPDEYIGVV
-438 MALVRDRRGV
+438 MGLVRDRRGI
-448 QKKMEYM
+448 QKKMEYL

-472 LDFYDRLKSGTKGYA
+472 LDFYDKLKSSTKGYA

-502 KLDVLLNGELVDA
+502 KLDILLNGELVDA
-515 LSLIA
+515 LSLIG
-520 HKDKVYYLG
+520 HKDKAFFLG

-550 AAIGGKIVAR
+550 AAIGSKVIAR
-560 ETIKALRKNVLAKC
+560 ETVKALRKNVLAKC

-588 QKEGKKKMKRVGS
+588 QKEGKKKMKQIGS

>member
-1 MKADERYNAH
+1 
-11 WPHTEQVMKQ
+11 MKQ

-50 IPEREMTDQV
+50 IPEREMKEQV

-78 VRLKYKA
+78 VRLQHYTK
-85 NDGQGY
+85 DGQGY
-91 TFNMIDTPGH
+91 IFNMIDTPGH

-118 LLVIDATQGI
+118 LLVVDATQGI

-135 LNLAMQ
+135 LNLALQ
-141 HNLAV
+141 HNLAI
-146 IPVINKIDLPSANPE
+146 IPVINKIDLPSADPD

-168 DVLQIESGDAVLVSA
+168 DVLQIESSNAVLVSA
-183 KEGIGIDELMEAVVQ
+183 KEGIGIDELMEAVVRQ
-198 QVPSPT
+198 IPSPT
-204 GDASKKLQALLFDAW
+204 GNTSEKLQALLFDAW

-228 LVKIQQGSLKA
+228 LVKIQQGSLKV
-239 GDEIIM
+239 GEEIMM

-253 VEELGTSNPKLEKC
+253 VEELGTFNPKQEKC
-267 NQLQVGEVGYL
+267 AQLQVGEVGYL

-283 ELDQTKVGDTIT
+283 QLDQTKVGDTIT
-295 LSADPCEK
+295 HSTNPCEK

-308 KEVKPMVFSGL
+308 KEAKPMVFSGL
-319 YPISGDDYEDLRD
+319 YPINGEDYEDLRD

-379 KVDLLTTAPTVVYK
+379 KVDLLTTAPTVIYK
-393 IITSDG
+393 IITTDG
-399 KTVLIDN
+399 KTLMIDN
-406 PTKLQEQKNIDHLEE
+406 PSKLKEQKNIDHLEE

-438 MALVRDRRGV
+438 MALVRDRRGI

-455 NPETVLLEYELP
+455 NPQTVLLQYELP

-497 TSSLV
+497 TSNLV

-520 HKDKVYYLG
+520 HKDKVYYQG

-541 RQMFEVAIQ
+541 RQMFEVVIQ
-550 AAIGGKIVAR
+550 AAIGSKIIAR
-560 ETIKALRKNVLAKC
+560 ETVKQLRKNVLAKC

-588 QKEGKKKMKRVGS
+588 QKEGKKKMKKVGS

>member
-1 MKADERYNAH
+1 M
-11 WPHTEQVMKQ
+11 EQNK
-21 DRLRNFSIIAHIDHG
+21 LRNFSIIAHIDHG

-50 IPEREMTDQV
+50 LSQREMKDQV

-78 VRLKYKA
+78 VCLKHSSREEG
-85 NDGQGY
+85 NFV
-91 TFNMIDTPGH
+91 FNMIDTPGH

-146 IPVINKIDLPSANPE
+146 VPVINKIDLPSANPD

-168 DVLQIESGDAVLVSA
+168 DVLQIDSDDAVLVSA
-183 KEGIGIDELMEAVVQ
+183 KEGIGIDELMESITKLI
-198 QVPSPT
+198 PPPKGNESGT
-204 GDASKKLQALLFDAW
+204 LQALLFDAW
-219 YDAYRGVMV
+219 YDSFRGVIV
-228 LVKIQQGSLKA
+228 LIKVQHGILEVGN
-239 GDEIIM
+239 EITM
-245 MATGNRFI
+245 MATGNKFI
-253 VEELGTSNPKLEKC
+253 VEELGTFNPKQESKAS
-267 NQLQVGEVGYL
+267 LQAGEVGYL
-278 VANIK
+278 IAGIK
-283 ELDQTKVGDTIT
+283 QLDQTKVGDTIT
-295 LSADPCEK
+295 HAKSPAEK

-332 ALKKLTLNDASF
+332 SLKKLTLNDASF

-379 KVDLLTTAPTVVYK
+379 KVDLLTTAPTVIYK
-393 IITSDG
+393 VITTDG
-399 KTVLIDN
+399 KTIMIDN
-406 PTKLQEQKNIDHLEE
+406 PTKLKEQKNIDHLEE
-421 PYVLGT
+421 PYVMGT
-427 IIVPEEYIGVV
+427 IIVPEEYIGVI
-438 MALVRDRRGV
+438 MTLVRDRRGI
-448 QKKMEYM
+448 QKKMEYL
-455 NPETVLLEYELP
+455 NPETILLEYELP

-472 LDFYDRLKSGTKGYA
+472 LDFYDKLKSSTKGYA

-520 HKDKVYYLG
+520 HKDKVHYQG

-550 AAIGGKIVAR
+550 AAIGSKVIAR
-560 ETIKALRKNVLAKC
+560 ETVKALRKNVLAKC

-588 QKEGKKKMKRVGS
+588 QKEGKKKMKQIGS

>member
-1 MKADERYNAH
+1 MIK
-11 WPHTEQVMKQ
+11 

-50 IPEREMTDQV
+50 IPEREMKDQV

-85 NDGQGY
+85 EDNQDY
-91 TFNMIDTPGH
+91 IFNMIDTPGH

-135 LNLAMQ
+135 LTLAMQ
-141 HNLAV
+141 HDLSV
-146 IPVINKIDLPSANPE
+146 IPVINKIDLPSANTD

-168 DVLQIESGDAVLVSA
+168 DVLQIESSDAVLVSA
-183 KEGIGIDELMEAVVQ
+183 KEGIGINELMEAIVRQ
-198 QVPSPT
+198 IPAPT
-204 GDASKKLQALLFDAW
+204 GDSSKKLQALLFDAW
-219 YDAYRGVMV
+219 YDSYRGVII
-228 LVKIQQGSLKA
+228 LVKIQHGALKT
-239 GDEIIM
+239 GEEIMM
-245 MATGNRFI
+245 MATGNRFM
-253 VEELGTSNPKLEKC
+253 VEELGTFNPAQAKENELKA
-267 NQLQVGEVGYL
+267 GEVGYL
-278 VANIK
+278 IANIK

-295 LSADPCEK
+295 HAKTPSEQ

-308 KEVKPMVFSGL
+308 KEVKPMVFSGM
-319 YPISGDDYEDLRD
+319 YPISGDNYEDLRD

-344 SYEAETST
+344 SYEAETSS

-393 IITSDG
+393 VVTTDG
-399 KTVLIDN
+399 KTLMIDN
-406 PTKLQEQKNIDHLEE
+406 PSKLLEQKNIDHLEE

-438 MALVRDRRGV
+438 MALVRERRGI

-472 LDFYDRLKSGTKGYA
+472 LNFYDRLKSGTKGYA

-502 KLDVLLNGELVDA
+502 KLDILLNGELVDA

-520 HKDKVYYLG
+520 HKDKVYYQG
-529 RDLAKKLKQQIP
+529 RELAKKLKDQIP

-550 AAIGGKIVAR
+550 AAIGSKVVAR
-560 ETIKALRKNVLAKC
+560 ETVKALRKNVLAKC

>member
-1 MKADERYNAH
+1 
-11 WPHTEQVMKQ
+11 MKQ

-50 IPEREMTDQV
+50 IPAREMKEQV

-85 NDGQGY
+85 KDKLEY
-91 TFNMIDTPGH
+91 VFNMIDTPGH
-101 VDFTYEV
+101 VDFSYEV

-135 LNLAMQ
+135 LTLAMQ
-141 HNLAV
+141 HNLTV
-146 IPVINKIDLPSANPE
+146 IPVINKIDLPSANPD

-168 DVLQIESGDAVLVSA
+168 DVLQIESSDAVLVSA
-183 KEGIGIDELMEAVVQ
+183 KEGIGINELMEALVRHI
-198 QVPSPT
+198 PSPT
-204 GDASKKLQALLFDAW
+204 GDSSKKLQALLFDAW
-219 YDAYRGVMV
+219 YDPYRGVII
-228 LVKIQQGSLKA
+228 LVKVQHGSLKM
-239 GDEIIM
+239 GDGIMM
-245 MATGNRFI
+245 MATGNRFV
-253 VEELGTSNPKLEKC
+253 VEELGTFDPKEVKGTEI
-267 NQLQVGEVGYL
+267 QAGEVGYL

-295 LSADPCEK
+295 HAKNPSEE

-379 KVDLLTTAPTVVYK
+379 KVDLLTTAPTVIYK
-393 IITSDG
+393 VVTTDG
-399 KTVLIDN
+399 KTLMIDN
-406 PTKLQEQKNIDHLEE
+406 PCKLQEQKNIDHLEE
-421 PYVLGT
+421 PYVIGT

-438 MALVRDRRGV
+438 MALVRDRRGA
-448 QKKMEYM
+448 QKEMEYM
-455 NPETVLLEYELP
+455 SPDTVLLEYELP

-472 LDFYDRLKSGTKGYA
+472 LNFYDRLKSGTKGYA

-520 HKDKVYYLG
+520 HKDKVYYQG
-529 RDLAKKLKQQIP
+529 RDLAKKLKDQIP

-550 AAIGGKIVAR
+550 AAIGSKVVAR
-560 ETIKALRKNVLAKC
+560 ETVKALRKNVLAKC

>member
-1 MKADERYNAH
+1 
-11 WPHTEQVMKQ
+11 MKQ
-21 DRLRNFSIIAHIDHG
+21 DRIRNFSIIAHIDHG

-50 IPEREMTDQV
+50 IPAREMKEQV

-85 NDGQGY
+85 NDKLEY
-91 TFNMIDTPGH
+91 VFNMIDTPGH
-101 VDFTYEV
+101 VDFSYEV

-135 LNLAMQ
+135 LTLAMQ
-141 HNLAV
+141 HNLTV
-146 IPVINKIDLPSANPE
+146 IPVINKIDLPSANPD

-168 DVLQIESGDAVLVSA
+168 DVLQIESSDAVLVSA
-183 KEGIGIDELMEAVVQ
+183 KEGIGINELMEALVQ
-198 QVPSPT
+198 HIPSPN
-204 GDASKKLQALLFDAW
+204 GDSSKKLQALLFDAW
-219 YDAYRGVMV
+219 YDPYRGVII
-228 LVKIQQGSLKA
+228 LVKVQYGSLKM
-239 GDEIIM
+239 GDGIMM
-245 MATGNRFI
+245 MATGNQFV
-253 VEELGTSNPKLEKC
+253 VEELGTFDPKEVKG
-267 NQLQVGEVGYL
+267 NEIQAGEVGYL

-295 LSADPCEK
+295 HAKNPSEE

-379 KVDLLTTAPTVVYK
+379 KVDLLTTAPTVIYK
-393 IITSDG
+393 VVTTDG
-399 KTVLIDN
+399 KTLMIDN
-406 PTKLQEQKNIDHLEE
+406 PCKQQEQKNIDHLEE
-421 PYVLGT
+421 PFVIGT
-427 IIVPEEYIGVV
+427 IIEPEEKIEVL
-438 MALVRDRRGV
+438 MAQMRERRGV

-455 NPETVLLEYELP
+455 SPDTVLLEYELP

-472 LDFYDRLKSGTKGYA
+472 LNFYDRLKSGTKGYA

-520 HKDKVYYLG
+520 HKDKVYYQG
-529 RDLAKKLKQQIP
+529 RDLAKKLKDQIP

-550 AAIGGKIVAR
+550 AAIGSKVVAR
-560 ETIKALRKNVLAKC
+560 ETVKALRKNVLAKC
-574 YGGDITRKRKLLEK
+574 YGGDITRKRKLLEN

>member
-1 MKADERYNAH
+1 MMRQN
-11 WPHTEQVMKQ
+11 
-21 DRLRNFSIIAHIDHG
+21 RLRNFSIIAHIDHG

-50 IPEREMTDQV
+50 IPQREMKEQV

-78 VRLKYKA
+78 VHLKHRS
-85 NDGQGY
+85 NDGQDY
-91 TFNMIDTPGH
+91 IFNMIDTPGH

-141 HNLAV
+141 HDLAV
-146 IPVINKIDLPSANPE
+146 IPVINKIDLPSANPD

-168 DVLQIESGDAVLVSA
+168 DVLQIESNGAVLVSA
-183 KEGIGIDELMEAVVQ
+183 KQGLGIHDLMEAVVRQ
-198 QVPSPT
+198 IPSPT
-204 GDASKKLQALLFDAW
+204 GDSSKKLQALLFDAW
-219 YDAYRGVMV
+219 YDAYRGVVV
-228 LVKIQQGSLKA
+228 LVKVQHGVLKV
-239 GDEIIM
+239 GEEIM
-245 MATGNRFI
+245 MVATGNRFI
-253 VEELGTSNPKLEKC
+253 VEELGTFNPREVKSPVL
-267 NQLQVGEVGYL
+267 NTGEVGYL

-295 LSADPCEK
+295 HFDRPCEQ
-303 PLPGY
+303 PLAGY

-319 YPISGDDYEDLRD
+319 YPISGEDYEDLRD

-379 KVDLLTTAPTVVYK
+379 KVDLLTTAPTVIYK
-393 IITSDG
+393 IITTDG
-399 KTVLIDN
+399 NTMMIDN
-406 PTKLQEQKNIDHLEE
+406 PTKLKEQKNIDHLEE

-455 NPETVLLEYELP
+455 NPQTVQLEYELP

-472 LDFYDRLKSGTKGYA
+472 LNFYDRLKSGTKGYA

-497 TSSLV
+497 RSNLV
-502 KLDVLLNGELVDA
+502 KLDILLNGELVDA

-520 HKDKVYYLG
+520 HKDKVFHQG
-529 RDLAKKLKQQIP
+529 RNLAKKLKEQIP

-550 AAIGGKIVAR
+550 AAIGSKVIAR

-610 AVLRTDDK
+610 AILRTDD